1 MLLSLALLL
10 IVAGE
15 FRLADTHETFP
26 LLVLSTLL
34 WVMSLLLS
42 LMQIPFLIRAWILQ
56 LPSTKH
62 HCLTFAST
70 WLLFGIISAFQ
81 VVTGI
86 SLRV

>member
-42 LMQIPFLIRAWILQ
+42 LMQIPF
-56 LPSTKH
+56 
-62 HCLTFAST
+62 
-70 WLLFGIISAFQ
+70 
-81 VVTGI
+81 
-86 SLRV
+86 